1 VKPYFSTFFAYITK
15 TIIFLT
21 YQFQYPQAFWLLLLV
36 PFFLLLFVF
45 YQLWKKKATK
55 RMGDPALVKKLSLNH
70 SKGKSI
76 FKIFILLFAFAFG
89 CLALAN
95 PRKPDESSE
104 GMRKGIDIVIAM
116 DVSNSMLATDIAPD
130 RLSRAKQFI
139 SKLVDNLQDDRIGLV
154 VFAGNAYVQMPL
166 TFDKE
171 AAKMYVS
178 TAKPGDIIA
187 QGTSI
192 SEALK
197 KTELLLDKETERFK
211 SIILITDGET
221 HDENALQTAKEL
233 ASKGIMIN
241 TIGIGSPDGSYIV
254 DIAGNTKRDASGQAV
269 ITKLNEQILQQIATS
284 TNGKYIHL
292 ETSDAAVK
300 EVMSQLSQ
308 IEKRALGDTSL
319 FTYKSFYTWLVIPML
334 LLLILETFIPDRKKI
349 KI

>member
-1 VKPYFSTFFAYITK
+1 M
-15 TIIFLT
+15 
-21 YQFQYPQAFWLLLLV
+21 LLLI
-36 PFFLLLFVF
+36 PFFLLLFIF

-55 RMGDPALVKKLSLNH
+55 RIGDPPLVKKLSLNH

-76 FKIFILLFAFAFG
+76 FKIIVLLFAFAFG

-95 PRKPDESSE
+95 PRKPDETSE
-104 GMRKGIDIVIAM
+104 GLRKGIDIVFAM
-116 DVSNSMLATDIAPD
+116 DVSNSMLATDISPD

-139 SKLVDNLQDDRIGLV
+139 SKLVDNLQDDRMGLV
-154 VFAGNAYVQMPL
+154 VFAGNAYAQMPL

-171 AAKMYVS
+171 AAKMYVT

-197 KTELLLDKETERFK
+197 KSEILFGKESERFR

-221 HDENALQTAKEL
+221 HDDNALESTKEL

-241 TIGIGSPDGSYIV
+241 TVGIGSPDGSYIT
-254 DIAGNTKRDASGQAV
+254 DAAGNPKRDESGQAV
-269 ITKLNEQILQQIATS
+269 ITKLNEQILQQIAST
-284 TNGKYIHL
+284 TNGKYVHL
-292 ETSDAAVK
+292 QTSDAAVK
-300 EVMSQLSQ
+300 EVMSQFSQ
-308 IEKRALGDTSL
+308 IEKKALGDTSL
-319 FTYKSFYTWLVIPML
+319 FTYKSFYTWLAIPML

-349 KI
+349 KL